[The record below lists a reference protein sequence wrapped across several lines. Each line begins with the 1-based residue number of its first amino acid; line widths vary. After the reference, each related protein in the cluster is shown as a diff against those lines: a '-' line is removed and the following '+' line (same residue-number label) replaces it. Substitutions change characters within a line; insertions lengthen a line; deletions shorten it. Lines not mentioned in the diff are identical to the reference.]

1 MKDIEIFVVNAVYK
15 ALAEKYP
22 NIPVSSDISIAPA
35 KFPCVYIEQSDS
47 FTSTN
52 RRDSTKTD
60 NYDVVIFDVNV
71 FSSKPKGKREE
82 AKAIMSIIDDELR
95 LMGMTRSS
103 LEIVSIPNPVRARL
117 FARYE
122 CEVGLDNVIYQRR

>member
-1 MKDIEIFVVNAVYK
+1 MKDIEIIVIDAVYR
-15 ALAEKYP
+15 ALQAQYP
-22 NIPVSSDISIAPA
+22 GIPVSSDISITPER
-35 KFPCVYIEQSDS
+35 FPCVFIEQSDS

-52 RRDSTKTD
+52 RRNSEKTD
-60 NYDVVIFDVNV
+60 NFDISVFDVNV
-71 FSSKPKGKREE
+71 YSNKPQGKREE

-122 CEVGLDNVIYQRR
+122 CEVGPENVIYQRR